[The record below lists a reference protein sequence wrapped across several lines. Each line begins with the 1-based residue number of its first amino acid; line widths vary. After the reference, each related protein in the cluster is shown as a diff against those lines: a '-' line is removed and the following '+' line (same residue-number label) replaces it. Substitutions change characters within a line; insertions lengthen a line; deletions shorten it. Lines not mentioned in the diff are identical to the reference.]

1 MSKFDSFNKDIN
13 ELTLLESQIKTV
25 IEERV
30 KLIEAKKSTNKV
42 DVILKGRLEVTNTG
56 SFLISFRHSITIC

>member
-25 IEERV
+25 IDERA
-30 KLIEAKKSTNKV
+30 KLLEAKKSTNKV
-42 DVILKGRLEVTNTG
+42 DVILKGRLEVINT
-56 SFLISFRHSITIC
+56 S